1 MRLDGAEPRRSALS
15 MTSLI
20 DVIFLLLL
28 FFMLSSTFPRFG
40 EIELTAGGGM
50 AGKPV
55 TPVYVRLEGNRM
67 AVNGQEMTLEGLPA
81 ALDRQKQSG
90 ADTVLLS
97 LDDKTVSQRF
107 IDVYSALRAT
117 PGFAVT
123 VIR

>member
-28 FFMLSSTFPRFG
+28 FFMLSSTFTRFG

-55 TPVYVRLEGNRM
+55 TPVYVRLEGDRM
-67 AVNGQEMTLEGLPA
+67 VVNGQEMTLDGLPA
-81 ALDRQKQSG
+81 ALELQKQSG
-90 ADTVLLS
+90 ADTILLS
-97 LDDKTVSQRF
+97 LDDQTVSQRF
-107 IDVYSALRAT
+107 IDVYSALRAI